1 MKIVLENGGMVM
13 SDTGMWLALRKLRR
27 QLTFWRVVAVL
38 AIVTALALVVWR
50 GGAPGAGGAHLARI
64 RIDGFITGRQK
75 MLDLIAGL
83 ARNKR
88 VKAVIV
94 RIDSPGGTT
103 AGSEAIYRALMRLA
117 KKKPVVTVMD
127 GVAASGGYMV
137 ALAGERMF
145 ASRNTITGSIGV
157 IVQWPELHELMGRI
171 GVRMQ
176 TVRSGPLKAL
186 PNTFEPTPEAAR
198 RVLEDLV
205 RDSYDWFVELV
216 AKRRKLDKETA
227 RKLADG
233 RIYSGRRAL
242 KAGLIDALGD
252 EVEARHWLERKHAI
266 PFDTKVVEYRPRSSL
281 LKELGVPGALAAA
294 LRLFGLDAA
303 TGRLLEGR
311 SGLDG
316 LLSVWHPEITALGAN

>member
-1 MKIVLENGGMVM
+1 
-13 SDTGMWLALRKLRR
+13 
-27 QLTFWRVVAVL
+27 
-38 AIVTALALVVWR
+38 
-50 GGAPGAGGAHLARI
+50 
-64 RIDGFITGRQK
+64 
-75 MLDLIAGL
+75 
-83 ARNKR
+83 
-88 VKAVIV
+88 
-94 RIDSPGGTT
+94 
-103 AGSEAIYRALMRLA
+103 
-117 KKKPVVTVMD
+117 
-127 GVAASGGYMV
+127 MV

-145 ASRNTITGSIGV
+145 ASQNTITGYIGV
-157 IVQWPELHELMGRI
+157 LVEWPELHELMGRI

-198 RVLEDLV
+198 RALEDLV

-216 AKRRKLDKETA
+216 ARRRELDKETA

-233 RIYSGRRAL
+233 RIYSGRRAQ

-252 EVEARHWLERKHAI
+252 EVEARRWLEKEHAI
-266 PFDTKVVEYRPRSSL
+266 SFDTKVVEYRPRSSL

-294 LRLFGLDAA
+294 LRMFGLDAA

-316 LLSVWHPEITALGAN
+316 LLSVWHPDATAPRGN

>member
-1 MKIVLENGGMVM
+1 MQKAVFDNGEKAM
-13 SDTGMWLALRKLRR
+13 SDTGLWLAVRRLRR
-27 QLTFWRVVAVL
+27 QLTFWRVLAVL
-38 AIVTALALVVWR
+38 AVVAALALALWR
-50 GGAPGAGGAHLARI
+50 GGSPVGGAHVARI

-75 MLDLIAGL
+75 TLDLIDRL
-83 ARNKR
+83 ARRKQVR
-88 VKAVIV
+88 AVIV

-103 AGSEAIYRALMRLA
+103 AGSEAIYRALRRLA

-157 IVQWPELHELMGRI
+157 IVQWPELHELLGRL

-176 TVRSGPLKAL
+176 AVRSGPLKAL

-198 RVLEDLV
+198 KALEELV

-216 AKRRKLDKETA
+216 ARRRKLDMQTA
-227 RKLADG
+227 RRLADG
-233 RIYSGRRAL
+233 RIYSGARAQEL
-242 KAGLIDALGD
+242 GLVDALGD
-252 EVEARHWLERKHAI
+252 EVDARRWLEKEHGIA
-266 PFDTKVVEYRPRSSL
+266 FDTKVVAYRPRGSL
-281 LKELGVPGALAAA
+281 LKELGVPGALAA
-294 LRLFGLDAA
+294 LLGLFGLDAA

-311 SGLDG
+311 AGLDG
-316 LLSVWHPEITALGAN
+316 LLSVWHLGTTTPGRG